1 MEVPQAAYSRD
12 KIIIRTG
19 AIGIISNIILAAFKG
34 VVGLISGSI
43 AIVLDAVNNLS
54 DALSSVITIVGVH
67 LASKQPDRAHPF
79 GHGRIEYLSAI
90 VIAVI
95 ILYTGGVSLVESIK
109 KIIHPQAANYNAV
122 SLAIIA
128 VAVAAKFSLGLYTQK
143 TGERVNSDSL
153 IASGVDA
160 KYDALVSL
168 ATLVAAFISLIFGL
182 SLEAYLGAIISALL
196 IKTAYEILRDT
207 ISKLLGSRPSL
218 ELTNEIYDVVRGF
231 EGVIGAYDLMFHDYG
246 PDKMVGSIHI
256 EVAEGTTAAQIDAL
270 TRRIQNAVF
279 AKFNIILDTVGI
291 YAFNRNDPR
300 AAEIYEHIKQM
311 AFSHE
316 FVSQIHGF
324 YLDEEKRAISFDVIV
339 DFAAPDME
347 ATFRAVC
354 KQIRAAY
361 PNYTLIITR
370 DSDYS
375 G

>member
-19 AIGIISNIILAAFKG
+19 AIGIISNVILAAFKG

-54 DALSSVITIVGVH
+54 DALSSVITIVGVR

-109 KIIHPQAANYNAV
+109 KIIHPQAANYDVV

-256 EVAEGTTAAQIDAL
+256 EVAESTTAAQIDAL

-291 YAFNRNDPR
+291 YAFNRNDPL

-311 AFSHE
+311 AFSHK

-324 YLDEEKRAISFDVIV
+324 YLDEEKRSISFDVIV

-354 KQIRAAY
+354 KQVRAAY

>member
-12 KIIIRTG
+12 KIIVRTG
-19 AIGIISNIILAAFKG
+19 AIGIVSNVILAAFKG

-109 KIIHPQAANYNAV
+109 KIIHPQAANYNVV

-168 ATLVAAFISLIFGL
+168 ATLVAALISLIFRL

-291 YAFNRNDPR
+291 YAFNKNDPR
-300 AAEIYEHIKQM
+300 AAEIREHIKQM
-311 AFSHE
+311 ALSHE

-324 YLDEEKRAISFDVIV
+324 YLDEEKRSISFDVIV

-354 KQIRAAY
+354 KQVRAAY

>member
-19 AIGIISNIILAAFKG
+19 VIGIISNVILAAFKG

-109 KIIHPQAANYNAV
+109 KIIHPQAANYNVV

-168 ATLVAAFISLIFGL
+168 ATLVAALISLIFRL

-291 YAFNRNDPR
+291 YAFNKNDPR
-300 AAEIYEHIKQM
+300 AAEIREHIKQM
-311 AFSHE
+311 ALSHE

-324 YLDEEKRAISFDVIV
+324 YLDEEKRSISFDVIV

-354 KQIRAAY
+354 KQVRAAY

>member
-19 AIGIISNIILAAFKG
+19 AIGIISNVILAAFKG

-256 EVAEGTTAAQIDAL
+256 EVAESTTAAQIDAL

-291 YAFNRNDPR
+291 YAFNKNDPR
-300 AAEIYEHIKQM
+300 AAEIREHIKQM
-311 AFSHE
+311 ALSHE

-324 YLDEEKRAISFDVIV
+324 YLDEEKHSISFDVIV

-354 KQIRAAY
+354 KQVRAAY

>member
-12 KIIIRTG
+12 KIIVRTG
-19 AIGIISNIILAAFKG
+19 VIGIVSNVILAAFKG

-95 ILYTGGVSLVESIK
+95 ILYTGGVSLVESVK
-109 KIIHPQAANYNAV
+109 KIIHPQAANYNAI

-218 ELTNEIYDVVRGF
+218 KLTNEIYDVVRGF

-256 EVAEGTTAAQIDAL
+256 EVAEDTTAAQIDAL

-279 AKFNIILDTVGI
+279 AKFNIILDAVGI

-311 AFSHE
+311 ALSHE

-324 YLDEEKRAISFDVIV
+324 YLDEEKHAVSFDVIV

-354 KQIRAAY
+354 KQVRAAY
-361 PNYTLIITR
+361 PNYALIITR

>member
-12 KIIIRTG
+12 KIIVRTG
-19 AIGIISNIILAAFKG
+19 VIGIISNVILAAFKG

-43 AIVLDAVNNLS
+43 AIVLDAINNLS

-168 ATLVAAFISLIFGL
+168 ATLVAALISLIFGL

-246 PDKMVGSIHI
+246 PDKMVGSVHI
-256 EVAEGTTAAQIDAL
+256 EVASDTTAAQIDAL

-291 YAFNRNDPR
+291 YAFNKNDPR

-311 AFSHE
+311 AFSHK

-324 YLDEEKRAISFDVIV
+324 YLDEEKRSISFDVIV

-354 KQIRAAY
+354 KQARAAY

>member
-12 KIIIRTG
+12 KIIVRTG
-19 AIGIISNIILAAFKG
+19 VIGIVSNVILAAFKG

-109 KIIHPQAANYNAV
+109 KIIHPQTANYNAI

-168 ATLVAAFISLIFGL
+168 ATLVAALISLIFGL

-218 ELTNEIYDVVRGF
+218 KLTNEIYDVVRGF

-256 EVAEGTTAAQIDAL
+256 EVAESTTAAQIDAL

-291 YAFNRNDPR
+291 YAFNKNDPR

-311 AFSHE
+311 ALSHE

-324 YLDEEKRAISFDVIV
+324 YLDESKRTISFDVIV

-354 KQIRAAY
+354 KQVRAAY

>member
-12 KIIIRTG
+12 KIIVRTG
-19 AIGIISNIILAAFKG
+19 VIGIVSNVILAAFKG

-109 KIIHPQAANYNAV
+109 KIIHPQTANYNAI

-153 IASGVDA
+153 VASGIDA
-160 KYDALVSL
+160 KYDAFVSL
-168 ATLVAAFISLIFGL
+168 ATLIAAFISLIFGL

-218 ELTNEIYDVVRGF
+218 GLTNEIYDVVRGF

-256 EVAEGTTAAQIDAL
+256 EVASDTTAAQIDAL

-291 YAFNRNDPR
+291 YAFNKNDPR

-311 AFSHE
+311 ALSHE

-324 YLDEEKRAISFDVIV
+324 YLDESKRTISFDVIV

-354 KQIRAAY
+354 KQARAAY

>member
-12 KIIIRTG
+12 KIIVRTG
-19 AIGIISNIILAAFKG
+19 AIGIISNVILAAFKG

-109 KIIHPQAANYNAV
+109 KIIHPQAANYNAI

-218 ELTNEIYDVVRGF
+218 EFTNEIYDVVRGF

-256 EVAEGTTAAQIDAL
+256 EVASDTTAAQIDAL

-291 YAFNRNDPR
+291 YAFNRSDPR
-300 AAEIYEHIKQM
+300 ATEIREHIKQM
-311 AFSHE
+311 ALSHE

-324 YLDEEKRAISFDVIV
+324 YLDESKRSISFDVIV

-347 ATFRAVC
+347 ATFRTVC
-354 KQIRAAY
+354 KQVRAAY

>member
-12 KIIIRTG
+12 KIIVRTG

-54 DALSSVITIVGVH
+54 DALSSAITIVGVR

-168 ATLVAAFISLIFGL
+168 ATLVAALISLIFAL

-246 PDKMVGSIHI
+246 PDKMVGSVHI
-256 EVAEGTTAAQIDAL
+256 EVASDTTAAQIDAL

-291 YAFNRNDPR
+291 YAFNKNDPR

-324 YLDEEKRAISFDVIV
+324 YLDESKRSISFDVIV

-354 KQIRAAY
+354 KQVRAAY

>member
-12 KIIIRTG
+12 KIIVRTG
-19 AIGIISNIILAAFKG
+19 VIGIVSNVILAAFKG

-109 KIIHPQAANYNAV
+109 KIIHPQAANYNAI

-143 TGERVNSDSL
+143 MGERVNSDSL

-168 ATLVAAFISLIFGL
+168 GTLGAAFVFIFWGV

-256 EVAEGTTAAQIDAL
+256 EVASDTTAAQIDAL

-279 AKFNIILDTVGI
+279 AKFNIILDAVGI
-291 YAFNRNDPR
+291 YAFNKNDPR
-300 AAEIYEHIKQM
+300 AAEIREHIKQM
-311 AFSHE
+311 ALSHD
-316 FVSQIHGF
+316 FASQVHGF
-324 YLDEEKRAISFDVIV
+324 YLDEPNGVISFDVII
-339 DFAAPDME
+339 DFAAPDMDE
-347 ATFRAVC
+347 IYRKICAEV
-354 KQIRAAY
+354 RAAY

>member
-12 KIIIRTG
+12 KIIVRTG

-54 DALSSVITIVGVH
+54 DALSSAITIVGVR

-122 SLAIIA
+122 SLVIIA

-168 ATLVAAFISLIFGL
+168 ATLVAALISLIFGL

-256 EVAEGTTAAQIDAL
+256 EVAEDTTAAQIDAL

-354 KQIRAAY
+354 KQVRAAY

>member
-12 KIIIRTG
+12 KIIVRTG
-19 AIGIISNIILAAFKG
+19 AIGIISNVILAAFKG

-109 KIIHPQAANYNAV
+109 KIIHPQAANYNVV

-168 ATLVAAFISLIFGL
+168 ATLVAALISLIFRL

-291 YAFNRNDPR
+291 YAFNKNDPR
-300 AAEIYEHIKQM
+300 AAEIREHIKQM
-311 AFSHE
+311 ALSHE

-324 YLDEEKRAISFDVIV
+324 YLDEEKRSISFDVIV

-354 KQIRAAY
+354 KQVRAAD
-361 PNYTLIITR
+361 PNYPPIITR

>member
-19 AIGIISNIILAAFKG
+19 AIGIISNVILAAFKG

-109 KIIHPQAANYNAV
+109 KIIHPQAANYDVV

-256 EVAEGTTAAQIDAL
+256 EVASDTTAAQIDAL

-279 AKFNIILDTVGI
+279 AKFNIILDAVGI
-291 YAFNRNDPR
+291 YAFNKNDPR
-300 AAEIYEHIKQM
+300 AAEIREHIKQM
-311 AFSHE
+311 ALSHE

-324 YLDEEKRAISFDVIV
+324 YLDESKCTISFDVIV

-354 KQIRAAY
+354 KQVRAAY

>member
-12 KIIIRTG
+12 KIIVRTG
-19 AIGIISNIILAAFKG
+19 VIGIVSNVILAAFKG

-109 KIIHPQAANYNAV
+109 KIIHPQAASYDAV

-128 VAVAAKFSLGLYTQK
+128 VAVAAKFALGAYTQK

-168 ATLVAAFISLIFGL
+168 ATLVAALISLIFGL

-256 EVAEGTTAAQIDAL
+256 EVAEDMTAAQIDAL

-311 AFSHE
+311 ALSHE

-324 YLDEEKRAISFDVIV
+324 YLDEEKRSISFDVIV
-339 DFAAPDME
+339 DFAASDME

-354 KQIRAAY
+354 KQVRAAY

>member
-12 KIIIRTG
+12 KIIVRTG
-19 AIGIISNIILAAFKG
+19 VIGIVSNVILAAFKG
-34 VVGLISGSI
+34 AIGLITNSI

-109 KIIHPQAANYNAV
+109 KIIHPQAANYNAI

-143 TGERVNSDSL
+143 TGKRVNSDSL

-168 ATLVAAFISLIFGL
+168 GTLVAALISLIFGL

-256 EVAEGTTAAQIDAL
+256 EVASDTTAAQIDAL

-279 AKFNIILDTVGI
+279 AKFNIILDAVGI

-311 AFSHE
+311 ALSHE

-324 YLDEEKRAISFDVIV
+324 YLDEEKRSISFDVIV

-354 KQIRAAY
+354 KQVRAAY

>member
-19 AIGIISNIILAAFKG
+19 VIGIISNVILAAFKG

-246 PDKMVGSIHI
+246 PDKMVGSVHI
-256 EVAEGTTAAQIDAL
+256 EVASDTTAAQIDAL

-279 AKFNIILDTVGI
+279 AKFNIILDAVGI
-291 YAFNRNDPR
+291 YAFNKNDPR

-311 AFSHE
+311 VLSHE

-324 YLDEEKRAISFDVIV
+324 YLDESKRAISFDVIV

-354 KQIRAAY
+354 KQVRAAY

>member
-12 KIIIRTG
+12 KIIVRTG
-19 AIGIISNIILAAFKG
+19 VIGIVSNVILAAFKG

-109 KIIHPQAANYNAV
+109 KIIHPQAANYNAI

-218 ELTNEIYDVVRGF
+218 KLTNEIYDVVRGF

-256 EVAEGTTAAQIDAL
+256 EVAESTTAAQIDAL

-291 YAFNRNDPR
+291 YAFNKNDPR

-311 AFSHE
+311 ALSHE

-324 YLDEEKRAISFDVIV
+324 YLDESKRSISFDVIV

-354 KQIRAAY
+354 KQVRAAY

>member
-1 MEVPQAAYSRD
+1 
-12 KIIIRTG
+12 
-19 AIGIISNIILAAFKG
+19 
-34 VVGLISGSI
+34 
-43 AIVLDAVNNLS
+43 
-54 DALSSVITIVGVH
+54 
-67 LASKQPDRAHPF
+67 
-79 GHGRIEYLSAI
+79 
-90 VIAVI
+90 
-95 ILYTGGVSLVESIK
+95 
-109 KIIHPQAANYNAV
+109 
-122 SLAIIA
+122 

-168 ATLVAAFISLIFGL
+168 ATLVAALVSLIFGL

-246 PDKMVGSIHI
+246 PDKMVGSVHI
-256 EVAEGTTAAQIDAL
+256 EVASDTTAAQIDAL

-324 YLDEEKRAISFDVIV
+324 YLDEEKRSISFDVIV

-354 KQIRAAY
+354 KQVRAAY

>member
-12 KIIIRTG
+12 KIIVRTG
-19 AIGIISNIILAAFKG
+19 AIGIISNVILAAFKG

-109 KIIHPQAANYNAV
+109 KIIHPQAANYNVV

-168 ATLVAAFISLIFGL
+168 ATLVAALISLIFRL

-291 YAFNRNDPR
+291 YAFNKNDPR
-300 AAEIYEHIKQM
+300 AAEIREHIKQM
-311 AFSHE
+311 ALSHE

-324 YLDEEKRAISFDVIV
+324 YLDEEKRSISFDVIV

-354 KQIRAAY
+354 KQVRAAY

>member
-12 KIIIRTG
+12 KIIVRTG
-19 AIGIISNIILAAFKG
+19 VIGIVSNVILAAFKG

-168 ATLVAAFISLIFGL
+168 ATLVAALISLIFGL

-256 EVAEGTTAAQIDAL
+256 EVASDTTAAQIDAL

-279 AKFNIILDTVGI
+279 AKFNIILGTVGI
-291 YAFNRNDPR
+291 YAFNKNDPR

-324 YLDEEKRAISFDVIV
+324 YLDEEKRSISFDVIV

-354 KQIRAAY
+354 KQVRAAY

>member
-12 KIIIRTG
+12 KIIVRTG
-19 AIGIISNIILAAFKG
+19 VIGIVSNVILAAFKG

-256 EVAEGTTAAQIDAL
+256 EVASDTSAAQIDAL

-279 AKFNIILDTVGI
+279 AKFNIILDAVGI
-291 YAFNRNDPR
+291 YAFNKNDPR

-311 AFSHE
+311 ALSHN
-316 FVSQIHGF
+316 FASQVHGF
-324 YLDEEKRAISFDVIV
+324 YLDEPNGVISFDVII
-339 DFAAPDME
+339 DFAAPDMDE
-347 ATFRAVC
+347 IYRKICAEV
-354 KQIRAAY
+354 RAAY

>member
-67 LASKQPDRAHPF
+67 LASKQPDRAPPF
-79 GHGRIEYLSAI
+79 GHGRIEYLRAI

-196 IKTAYEILRDT
+196 IKTAYEILRGT

-256 EVAEGTTAAQIDAL
+256 EVAEDTTAAQIDAL
-270 TRRIQNAVF
+270 TRRIQNAIF

-291 YAFNRNDPR
+291 YAFNKNDPR
-300 AAEIYEHIKQM
+300 AAEIREHIKQM

-324 YLDEEKRAISFDVIV
+324 YLDESKHAISFDVIV

-354 KQIRAAY
+354 KQVRAAY

>member
-12 KIIIRTG
+12 KIIVRTG
-19 AIGIISNIILAAFKG
+19 VIGIVSNVILAAFKG

-95 ILYTGGVSLVESIK
+95 ILYTGGASLVESIK
-109 KIIHPQAANYNAV
+109 KIIHPQTANYNAI

-153 IASGVDA
+153 TASGVDA

-246 PDKMVGSIHI
+246 PDKMVGSVHI
-256 EVAEGTTAAQIDAL
+256 EVASDTTAAQIDAL

-324 YLDEEKRAISFDVIV
+324 YLDEEKRSISFDVIV

-347 ATFRAVC
+347 ATFRVVC
-354 KQIRAAY
+354 KQVRAAY

>member
-12 KIIIRTG
+12 KIIVRTG
-19 AIGIISNIILAAFKG
+19 VIGIVSNVILAAFKG

-95 ILYTGGVSLVESIK
+95 ILYTGGVSLVESVK
-109 KIIHPQAANYNAV
+109 KIIHPQAANYNVV

-168 ATLVAAFISLIFGL
+168 ATLVAALISLIFGL

-218 ELTNEIYDVVRGF
+218 GLTNEIYDVVRGF

-256 EVAEGTTAAQIDAL
+256 EVASDTTAAQIDAL

-291 YAFNRNDPR
+291 YAFNKNDPR

-311 AFSHE
+311 ALSHE

-324 YLDEEKRAISFDVIV
+324 YLDESKRSISFDVIV

-354 KQIRAAY
+354 KQVRAAY